1 MDAHS
6 LMWCDVNR
14 IECVH
19 AGSQVA
25 GMVEV
30 AVWKGEWSQVMMFL
44 YDLLMSLDINLKGN
58 GSQCRVLSKW
68 RVWEDIFGDVAI
80 GAELKRNSVNAWKQ
94 GKWWMD

>member
-1 MDAHS
+1 M
-6 LMWCDVNR
+6 NR

-58 GSQCRVLSKW
+58 GSQCRVLSK
-68 RVWEDIFGDVAI
+68 
-80 GAELKRNSVNAWKQ
+80 
-94 GKWWMD
+94 